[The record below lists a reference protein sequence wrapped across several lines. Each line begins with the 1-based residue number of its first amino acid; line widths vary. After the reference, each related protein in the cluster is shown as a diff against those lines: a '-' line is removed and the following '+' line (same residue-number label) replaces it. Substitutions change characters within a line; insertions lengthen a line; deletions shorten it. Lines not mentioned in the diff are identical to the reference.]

1 MEQQNVQNQLIDNEL
16 INAVLANK
24 MAQQNV
30 NQVVVSTDGSMKV
43 DTGLDQSMFMKAD
56 GSVVTNQWIQSNAV
70 WYHAGTN
77 GLLDKGWQSIGN
89 KLYYFEEATNANKY
103 VMHTGWLQYNYNG
116 IANLFYM
123 SNQGDMTVG
132 YQTINGNTYY
142 FNETNDKGYI
152 GTLMINQMTPDGR
165 FAGSDGIVR

>member
-1 MEQQNVQNQLIDNEL
+1 
-16 INAVLANK
+16 
-24 MAQQNV
+24 
-30 NQVVVSTDGSMKV
+30 
-43 DTGLDQSMFMKAD
+43 
-56 GSVVTNQWIQSNAV
+56 
-70 WYHAGTN
+70 
-77 GLLDKGWQSIGN
+77 
-89 KLYYFEEATNANKY
+89 
-103 VMHTGWLQYNYNG
+103 MHTGWLQYNYNG